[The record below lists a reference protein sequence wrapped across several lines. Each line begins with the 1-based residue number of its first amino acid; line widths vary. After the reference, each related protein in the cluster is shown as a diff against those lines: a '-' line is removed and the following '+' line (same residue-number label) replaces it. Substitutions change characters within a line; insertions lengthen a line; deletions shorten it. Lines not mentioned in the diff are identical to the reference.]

1 MDKGRSENHWHKK
14 KKMMPFKS
22 TGPEETLC
30 MGRTAG
36 DKAFQ
41 QAEEEEEQSAKGTEK
56 EGPMLEDRRT
66 VS

>member
-1 MDKGRSENHWHKK
+1 
-14 KKMMPFKS
+14 MPFKS